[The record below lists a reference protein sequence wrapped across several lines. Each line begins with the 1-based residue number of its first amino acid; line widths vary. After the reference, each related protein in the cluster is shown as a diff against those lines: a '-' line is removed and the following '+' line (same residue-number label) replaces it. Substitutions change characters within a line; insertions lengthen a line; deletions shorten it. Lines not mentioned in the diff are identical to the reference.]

1 MKMAKKLR
9 ENGIACVV
17 YPEAAKMK
25 KQFSYADAYSFPY
38 TLIQGPDEKAA
49 GIVTLKQM
57 SSGKQVQ
64 VNDAELFSFSLNNV
78 NALFG

>member
-1 MKMAKKLR
+1 
-9 ENGIACVV
+9 
-17 YPEAAKMK
+17 MK
-25 KQFSYADAYSFPY
+25 KQFSYADAYAFPY

-64 VNDAELFSFSLNNV
+64 VSEAELYGFELKNV
-78 NALFG
+78 NALFE